1 MPEKPIFFKTIVT
14 IDMAER
20 IAEHY
25 GVSTK
30 NVLTGFKYIGEQIG
44 LLESKGQEERYIF
57 GFEESY
63 GYLSGSYVRDKDAVG
78 GVFLICEMFAYY
90 KSKGIDL
97 WEKMQELYRT
107 YGYCLN
113 TLHSFE
119 FEGVT
124 GFQRMQEIMALM
136 RKGIDT
142 LAGKRVLEC
151 LDYSKGLNGLPKS
164 DVLRFLLEDHC
175 TIVVRPS
182 GTESKMKIY
191 MSISARDMG
200 EAATIEKLMKESI
213 RRFL

>member
-142 LAGKRVLEC
+142 LAGKRGLEC
-151 LDYSKGLNGLPKS
+151 LDYSKGLNGL
-164 DVLRFLLEDHC
+164 
-175 TIVVRPS
+175 
-182 GTESKMKIY
+182 
-191 MSISARDMG
+191 
-200 EAATIEKLMKESI
+200 
-213 RRFL
+213 